1 MSPRLPPATFLLVV
15 LAAGCTSTAQPLPND
30 VAEIPDSVIQ
40 YALETTPS
48 GEVVNWRTADSGV
61 HGTITPVR
69 TYRTAGGYCRDYA
82 VTLSAPTG
90 RGSTWQARACRDGDG
105 IWRLMSAG
113 A

>member
-48 GEVVNWRTADSGV
+48 GEVVNWRTAESGV

-90 RGSTWQARACRDGDG
+90 RGSTWQDRACRDGDG
-105 IWRLMSAG
+105 IWRLTSAG